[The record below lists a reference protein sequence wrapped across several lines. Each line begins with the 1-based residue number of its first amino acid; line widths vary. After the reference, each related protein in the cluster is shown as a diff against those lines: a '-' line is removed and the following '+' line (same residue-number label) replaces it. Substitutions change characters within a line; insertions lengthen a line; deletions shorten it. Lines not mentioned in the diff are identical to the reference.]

1 MLALCDIV
9 ARSLE
14 APAEMPAGVVTALL
28 SGPLFVL
35 RLRQRRAVAFG
46 EP

>member
-9 ARSLE
+9 ARSLV
-14 APAEMPAGVVTALL
+14 APAETPKGVVTALL

-35 RLRQRRAVAFG
+35 RLGRRRAVAFG